1 MPQSTFVVNN
11 QDLDFIAQ
19 IQGQAAAGS
28 TILDVVVSESRSL
41 YAKDWTRLRY
51 QARCS
56 GGEFSVQLRQPSN
69 AAHLRLDV
77 MHASPTLD
85 GLQVLTQ
92 KLKNSGEAQ
101 IRTELKGKSITFLG
115 CARQCEA
122 ALPETIAKIASLG
135 ALFGRWRLVV
145 FENDSTD
152 GTARVVQELA
162 RELPIE
168 LIQHPGLKDALPERT
183 ARLAFGRNALRERAL
198 EIGGDY
204 VCWSDLDGVI
214 NRDLPSEASFLDSFG
229 LADCWDAV
237 FPVNAGMYYD
247 IWALRHPVLCPGDYM
262 TLGTVMDASLG
273 RKLAVHFAASFLQ
286 IDMRAMQGW
295 LPVDSAFGGM
305 GIYRTEALRQARY
318 IGMQEGREI
327 CEHVTLHQQ
336 MREQGLRLFI
346 NPNFVVASHG

>member
-11 QDLDFIAQ
+11 QELDFISQ
-19 IQGQAAAGS
+19 IQGLAAVGS
-28 TILDVVVSESRSL
+28 TIIDVVVSESRSL
-41 YAKDWTRLRY
+41 YAKDWTRLSY
-51 QARCS
+51 QTRCS
-56 GGEFSVQLRQPSN
+56 GSEFSVKLQQPSN

-77 MHASPTLD
+77 MHASSTLE

-92 KLKNSGEAQ
+92 KLKKSGCEQ
-101 IRTELKGKSITFLG
+101 IRAELKNKSITFLG

-135 ALFGRWRLVV
+135 GLFGSWRLVV

-152 GTARVVQELA
+152 GTARVVRELA
-162 RELPIE
+162 RALPIE

-183 ARLAFGRNALRERAL
+183 ARLAFGRNALRARAL

-204 VCWSDLDGVI
+204 VCLSDLDGVI
-214 NRDLPSEASFLDSFG
+214 NRDLPSEDSFLDSFG
-229 LADCWDAV
+229 LDDCWDAV

-247 IWALRHPVLCPGDYM
+247 IWALRHPVLCPGDYT

-273 RKLAVHFAASFLQ
+273 RKLALHFAANFLQ
-286 IDMRAMQGW
+286 IDMRSMQGW

-305 GIYRTEALRQARY
+305 GIYKTAALRGVRY

-327 CEHVTLHQQ
+327 CEHVTLHEQ

-346 NPNFVVASHG
+346 NPNFIIASHG